1 MRYTR
6 ISKDRQA
13 IIIDD
18 NEGAVRKLTMLE
30 NVEEE
35 LGNNLIKLFKA
46 LEPNQHIWSI
56 GNFEGVKCYVG
67 DKYLTE
73 YKEIIAYSGNKDN
86 FVICR
91 LCDYGKTW
99 AFTKEELK
107 NDLR

>member
-35 LGNNLIKLFKA
+35 FGFELIRLIDAQSIFVDENSVFYDFKISVIEQCVYVSVDDCDDTKL
-46 LEPNQHIWSI
+46 S
-56 GNFEGVKCYVG
+56 
-67 DKYLTE
+67 
-73 YKEIIAYSGNKDN
+73 
-86 FVICR
+86 FV
-91 LCDYGKTW
+91 DYGKTW

-107 NDLR
+107 

>member
-30 NVEEE
+30 NIEEE
-35 LGNNLIKLFKA
+35 FGFELIRLIDAQSIFVDEKSVFYNFKISVIEQCVYVSVDDCDDTKL
-46 LEPNQHIWSI
+46 S
-56 GNFEGVKCYVG
+56 
-67 DKYLTE
+67 
-73 YKEIIAYSGNKDN
+73 
-86 FVICR
+86 FV
-91 LCDYGKTW
+91 DYGKTW

-107 NDLR
+107 

>member
-35 LGNNLIKLFKA
+35 FGFELIRLINAKSIFVDEKSVFYDFKISVIEQIVYVSVDDYDDTELLF
-46 LEPNQHIWSI
+46 
-56 GNFEGVKCYVG
+56 
-67 DKYLTE
+67 D
-73 YKEIIAYSGNKDN
+73 
-86 FVICR
+86 
-91 LCDYGKTW
+91 DYGKTW

-107 NDLR
+107 NDRV